1 MHSSARVLGLAVVLV
16 LVLVVGVALMGAVGP
31 APAASGPASNVVNVD
46 SMAFSAGLEGGF
58 VRLGTAEPLVL
69 YEVPR
74 GFWLLVTDVEVA
86 GSFDVALVEIAGP
99 VVTTKRGPRFNSDPG
114 DPSGGGAY
122 HSSVGMA
129 FAPGSQ
135 VALRNVSGT
144 EQLAAFTLTGHL
156 TRD

>member
-1 MHSSARVLGLAVVLV
+1 MHSSARVLGLAVVLI
-16 LVLVVGVALMGAVGP
+16 VGVALIGAVGP
-31 APAASGPASNVVNVD
+31 APPGSGPASNVVNVD
-46 SMAFSAGLEGGF
+46 SMAFSGGLEGGF
-58 VRLGTAEPLVL
+58 VPLGTAEPLVL
-69 YEVPR
+69 YAVPR

-86 GSFDVALVEIAGP
+86 GSFGVAVVEIAGP

-122 HSSVGMA
+122 HSSVGLA